1 MVAPTSEFVSAWLEA
16 GRVENILAQA
26 KRVAEEAEVFMV
38 SSEET
43 PVQFEANRLKHI
55 QSKQTSSVALRI
67 IRQGRLGYASTTELS
82 DTQSLVD
89 NAVETAQFGMPAR
102 FELPSLA
109 SYPQIDVFD
118 PHVES
123 VSTEKMIELGEELI
137 AIITNH
143 TPDIVCEAL
152 VTKGTISFQ
161 IINSRG
167 GQASYRKSIF
177 GLSIEGSLIHDTDML
192 FVGESQSSCHPLTQP
207 KEIADVVL
215 QQLELAK
222 NRASVSTRQLPV
234 IFTPRGVASA
244 LIPSLM
250 AAFNGKTVLEGAS
263 PIGNRLGQQVFDQ
276 KLWLWDDPTIAYRPN
291 SRPCDDEG
299 IPSQRTPLIEQGTV
313 ANFLYDLQT
322 AALAHTRS
330 TGNGSRNHGGPPVPS
345 PAALVIAPGNTTF
358 DEMVNDI
365 KQGLV
370 IEQLMGAEQ
379 GNILGGDFSGNV
391 LLGYKVESG
400 KIVGRVKDTMV
411 SGNVYQVLKQIIAIG
426 SEAKWV
432 GGFVNTPPLY
442 CPSLAVAS
450 KG

>member
-1 MVAPTSEFVSAWLEA
+1 
-16 GRVENILAQA
+16 VENILAQA
-26 KRVAEEAEVFMV
+26 KKVAEEAEVFMV

-55 QSKQTSSVALRI
+55 QSKQSTSVALRI
-67 IRQGRLGYASTTELS
+67 VRQGRLGYAATTELS
-82 DTQSLVD
+82 DAQNLVD

-102 FELPSLA
+102 FELPSTT

-118 PHVES
+118 PDIES
-123 VSTEKMIELGEELI
+123 ISIGEMIKLGEELI
-137 AIITNH
+137 AMVTSH
-143 TPDIVCEAL
+143 TPDIVCEAM
-152 VTKGTISFQ
+152 VTKGIISFR

-167 GQASYRKSIF
+167 GQANYRKSIF
-177 GLSIEGSLIHDTDML
+177 GLGIEGSLIRGTDML

-207 KEIADVVL
+207 KAVAEVVL

-222 NRASVSTRQLPV
+222 NRASAPTKQLPV
-234 IFTPRGVASA
+234 IFTPRGVANA
-244 LIPSLM
+244 LIPPLM

-263 PIGNRLGQQVFDQ
+263 PIGNRLGQTVFDP

-322 AALAHTRS
+322 AAQAHTKS
-330 TGNGSRNHGGPPVPS
+330 TGNGSRSGGLPVPS
-345 PAALVIAPGNTTF
+345 PTALIIAPGKTTL

-365 KQGLV
+365 KEGLV
-370 IEQLMGAEQ
+370 IEQLMGAGQ
-379 GNILGGDFSGNV
+379 GNVLGGDFSGNV

-411 SGNVYQVLKQIIAIG
+411 SGNVYQVLKEVIAIG

-432 GGFVNTPPLY
+432 GGFLNTPPIY
-442 CPSLAVAS
+442 CPGLSVAS
-450 KG
+450 K